1 MRPAT
6 ARAGQ
11 SLEPDFTEMTG
22 MTSSSTII
30 RNDANPLIRRTPLVA
45 GRTFKTGSDI
55 WEDEQQTD
63 EREESKHEKQDVS
76 MRMMRFSPFYPLQQA
91 DTCRVG
97 VPGHR
102 LYPQSAEVLKLWK
115 GSVYKAVF
123 RSKTFRI
130 YLTLLCAFCIIGAS
144 VDYTDNLR
152 ATNVQGDISS
162 ALRMLC
168 IFTLTSFLTAVIR
181 KVDTRFENVCKT
193 NGFVTRL
200 SAQAVS
206 LYSKRDAWMLMRYTN
221 VSNKEERQE
230 RRRRCLGW
238 LPQSLCYYPSSL
250 ISPDT
255 NQSIAAYR

>member
-1 MRPAT
+1 
-6 ARAGQ
+6 
-11 SLEPDFTEMTG
+11 
-22 MTSSSTII
+22 
-30 RNDANPLIRRTPLVA
+30 
-45 GRTFKTGSDI
+45 
-55 WEDEQQTD
+55 
-63 EREESKHEKQDVS
+63 
-76 MRMMRFSPFYPLQQA
+76 
-91 DTCRVG
+91 
-97 VPGHR
+97 
-102 LYPQSAEVLKLWK
+102 
-115 GSVYKAVF
+115 
-123 RSKTFRI
+123 
-130 YLTLLCAFCIIGAS
+130 
-144 VDYTDNLR
+144 
-152 ATNVQGDISS
+152 
-162 ALRMLC
+162 MLC